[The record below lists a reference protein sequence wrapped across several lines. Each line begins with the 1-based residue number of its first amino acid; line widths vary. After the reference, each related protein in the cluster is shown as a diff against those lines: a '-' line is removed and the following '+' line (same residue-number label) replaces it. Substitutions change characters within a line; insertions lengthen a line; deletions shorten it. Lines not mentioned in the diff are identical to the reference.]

1 MGYQVSQ
8 FDLQHEMKKKIQFLW
23 RIQVKLLAGK
33 LFWAFEEFKLAL
45 TLSLSKAVV
54 HRRPIVWLPPNNFNN

>member
-23 RIQVKLLAGK
+23 RIQVNLLAGK
-33 LFWAFEEFKLAL
+33 LFWAFEEFKLAFL
-45 TLSLSKAVV
+45 AF
-54 HRRPIVWLPPNNFNN
+54 RPRL